1 MILPSINKGD
11 TITFDNQLN
20 AHPFYIKDTQGSSG
34 TNNAY
39 NTGVTNQG
47 ATFGDIVWDT
57 TNVPVGTYYYQC
69 SAHPNMEGAIYV
81 QNSANTVGGV
91 NLVDATAVW
100 QDITAQDAANNTI
113 TFQVTNAAT
122 GTSSG
127 GGGDNCYMCIIS
139 DTHEETDG
147 PTYGS
152 VVPVR

>member
-1 MILPSINKGD
+1 
-11 TITFDNQLN
+11 
-20 AHPFYIKDTQGSSG
+20 
-34 TNNAY
+34 
-39 NTGVTNQG
+39 
-47 ATFGDIVWDT
+47 
-57 TNVPVGTYYYQC
+57 
-69 SAHPNMEGAIYV
+69 MEGAIYV

-152 VVPVR
+152 VARTLNLTVKNLLIVVERSDKSLLTLV